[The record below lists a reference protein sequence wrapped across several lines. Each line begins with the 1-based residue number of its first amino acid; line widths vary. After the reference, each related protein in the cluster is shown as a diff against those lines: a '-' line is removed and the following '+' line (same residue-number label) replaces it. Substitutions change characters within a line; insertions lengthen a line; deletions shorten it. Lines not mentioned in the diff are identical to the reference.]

1 MIDAAPGF
9 DVLSDVLQTA
19 RLQSSVMGR
28 LDLRAPW
35 ALRMREHAC
44 AVFHLVIDGG
54 CAMELDGHARRVAG
68 RGDVLVMP
76 RGRGHVLR
84 DAEGGHA
91 VPIELGP
98 GVRPPAPSEVG
109 GVATRLVCGTF
120 RFEDRHTQ
128 VLLAN
133 LPEVVHV
140 ADLAGHSQP
149 WLAQTLAM
157 IDREHDGGAPGASA
171 IVGSLCDA
179 LFLYLLRSQ
188 LALAATNATTGWLGA
203 LRDAQVGEALRL
215 IHADPAADWSVAA
228 LASRVAM
235 SRSAFATRFTELV
248 GTSPLQYL
256 IAWRTS
262 KAASLL
268 RGSHESIAAIALRVG
283 YDSEA
288 AFNKAF
294 KRTLGITPGA
304 YRRGAAIDEPARN

>member
-19 RLQSSVMGR
+19 RLHSSVMGR

-35 ALRMREHAC
+35 ALRMREHGC
-44 AVFHLVIDGG
+44 AVFHLVVDGG
-54 CAMELDGHARRVAG
+54 CAIELDGHPRSTAA
-68 RGDVLVMP
+68 RGDVLVMT

-84 DAEGGHA
+84 DTEGGHA

-98 GVRPPAPSEVG
+98 GVRVPDPGDHG
-109 GVATRLVCGTF
+109 GPITRLVCGTF
-120 RFEDRHTQ
+120 RFEDRHTA

-133 LPEVVHV
+133 LPEIVHV
-140 ADLAGHSQP
+140 EDLAQHSQP

-157 IDREHDGGAPGASA
+157 IDREHDGGSPGASA
-171 IVGSLCDA
+171 IAGALCDA

-188 LALAATNATTGWLGA
+188 LASAATSATSGWLGA
-203 LRDAQVGEALRL
+203 LRDPQVGEALRL
-215 IHADPAADWSVAA
+215 MHAEPAADWSVAA

-235 SRSAFATRFTELV
+235 SRSAFATRFTEMV

-268 RGSHESIAAIALRVG
+268 RGSQESIAAIALRVG

-294 KRTLGITPGA
+294 KRTLGVTPGA
-304 YRRGAAIDEPARN
+304 YRRGAAIDGPAN